1 MNAARAA
8 YLDISRTGLVEGRSA
23 HELTLMLFDGAL
35 ARLSTAR
42 ELQPVEQREER
53 HRLIDRTLAIVQ
65 ELQASLRE
73 PERDPL
79 AQQLFVLYTH
89 ICERLLDADQEGE
102 DEPLEAAQALL
113 ATLRDGWAGI
123 APEARAA

>member
-8 YLDISRTGLVEGRSA
+8 YLDISRTGLVEGRNA

-35 ARLSTAR
+35 ARMSTAR
-42 ELQPVEQREER
+42 ELHAHEQRDER
-53 HRLIDRTLAIVQ
+53 HRLIDRALAIVQ

-73 PERDPL
+73 PERDPI

-89 ICERLLDADQEGE
+89 ICERLLEADQDGE
-102 DEPLEAAQALL
+102 NAPLDAAQALL

-123 APEARAA
+123 APQARAA